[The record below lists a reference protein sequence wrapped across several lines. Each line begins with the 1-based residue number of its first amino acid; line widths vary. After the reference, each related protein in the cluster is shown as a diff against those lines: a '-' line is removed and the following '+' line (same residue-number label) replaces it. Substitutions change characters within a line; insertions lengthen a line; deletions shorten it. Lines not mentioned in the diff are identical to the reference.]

1 MKKLRLT
8 ALLLTLCMLL
18 SVPAMAAGPVAE
30 NDKAKVTV
38 IEGKGA
44 SVAFNASNDGIID
57 VTVTSEL
64 LVANEQYVIMMIQTS
79 DDENYTINED
89 SILYIDQAA
98 AAAAS
103 DGKGTVQFSVYPST
117 LANSVILIAGA
128 KDGLL
133 KVAIVEGKYVLG
145 DVNEDGVV
153 STLDAVAILRRVA
166 GTYEGKFNEQA
177 ADTNVDGSITTI
189 DAIRIL
195 RLIAY
200 GEALGK
206 Q

>member
-8 ALLLTLCMLL
+8 ALLLALCMLL
-18 SVPAMAAGPVAE
+18 TIPAMAAGPVAE

-38 IEGKGA
+38 VEGAGA
-44 SVAFNASNDGIID
+44 SVAFDASNDEIID
-57 VTVTSEL
+57 VTVTSNL
-64 LVANEQYVIMMIQTS
+64 LEANGQYVIMMIRST
-79 DDENYTINED
+79 DGENYTINED

-98 AAAAS
+98 AAASGA
-103 DGKGTVQFSVYPST
+103 GGTVKFSVYPSV
-117 LANSVILIAGA
+117 LASSVILIAGA